1 MANKDFQWF
10 SDTFRDSIRVIGH
23 VLLVMSPWNNPLPIS
38 RAWYLFEIA
47 NSINDP
53 VVKFSIRLP
62 KSEVKEMSTAVIDDS
77 DCLIQVLSD
86 IQAENTDATS
96 LDDLMLIF
104 DVIRKS
110 PG

>member
-1 MANKDFQWF
+1 M
-10 SDTFRDSIRVIGH
+10 V
-23 VLLVMSPWNNPLPIS
+23 
-38 RAWYLFEIA
+38 LFEIA

-53 VVKFSIRLP
+53 DVKFSIQLA

-104 DVIRKS
+104 LCDQEIA
-110 PG
+110 G